1 MVSSIL
7 KNKTVDKKIT
17 NLELNSKWFCI
28 PKLFVDLL
36 FKEDV
41 SELDPMPESEVVD
54 SIIISLSLFSPL
66 VVSISGKI

>member
-1 MVSSIL
+1 MVFSGL
-7 KNKTVDKKIT
+7 DNKTVTKKIT
-17 NLELNSKWFCI
+17 NLEQNYKRFFI